1 MNNLRIMLFLVLSL
15 MTGSM
20 HLTAQ
25 ENCALNLKLAQELL
39 SSGQIEKIP
48 SLIEPC
54 ISSGFTREEKIVA
67 YKVLLNAFLFDENP
81 EKAQGTM
88 LNFLKSYPEYQPIST
103 DPSEFVDLMEQFD
116 NKPRFSVGIIAGGT
130 YSVIRNIES
139 INTSSFRGNYGNYQT
154 SAIGYHAG
162 FTLIKYLNSKIDIC
176 IEADYKSTVFDY
188 SVNPDAFT
196 VNTYNEFQ
204 SVLNFPLSATYTFG
218 NWKYAPFT
226 RLGINPGL
234 LISSGADLVISPGA
248 ESPRVSKL
256 GSREPF
262 NLWGILGGG
271 VKLKLSR
278 SYIFLDIRY
287 NFALNN
293 QVNKSG
299 RNLTQNDEIWVYRH
313 RDGSFYHDDLNFSI
327 GYVKTI
333 YKPRKNIN

>member
-15 MTGSM
+15 LTGSM
-20 HLTAQ
+20 HLNAQ

-54 ISSGFTREEKIVA
+54 LSSGFTPEEKIVA

-81 EKAQGTM
+81 EKAEDAM
-88 LNFLKSYPEYQPIST
+88 LNFLKSYPEYKPIST
-103 DPSEFVDLMEQFD
+103 DPSEFVNLMGQFD
-116 NKPRFSVGIIAGGT
+116 NKPRFSIGVIAGGT

-139 INTSSFRGNYGNYQT
+139 INTSPVSGNYGSYKT

-162 FTLIKYLNSKIDIC
+162 FTLIKYLNSKIDLC
-176 IEADYKSTVFDY
+176 IGADYKSTVFDY
-188 SVNPDAFT
+188 SINPDAFT
-196 VNTYNEFQ
+196 INTYNEFQ
-204 SVLNFPLSATYTFG
+204 SLINFPVSVTYTFG

-226 RLGINPGL
+226 RLGLNPGV
-234 LISSGADLVISPGA
+234 LIRSGADLFVSPGT
-248 ESPRVSKL
+248 ESPRLAKL

-262 NLWGILGGG
+262 CFWGILGGG
-271 VKLKLSR
+271 VKLKLSK
-278 SYIFLDIRY
+278 SYIFLDLRY
-287 NFALNN
+287 NLAFNN

-299 RNLTQNDEIWVYRH
+299 RNLTQSDEIWLYRH
-313 RDGSFYHDDLNFSI
+313 RDGSFYHDDINFSI

-333 YKPRKNIN
+333 YNPRKKN